1 MNLIQKT
8 LHIFSEMV
16 YMLKDEQGNVQIEH
30 DRHLLGLFPR
40 QTWLTLLSEAGFE
53 AQSIPFDHSEVEP
66 GTSEVFVSRRITG

>member
-1 MNLIQKT
+1 
-8 LHIFSEMV
+8 MV

-40 QTWLTLLSEAGFE
+40 QTWLTLLNEAGFE

-66 GTSEVFVSRRITG
+66 GTSEVFVGRRITG